1 MKKPLFT
8 KIIQCVALCL
18 LFITIIPTQILAEGE
33 NAYGY
38 SMDAS
43 GNKTYYYSVNDA
55 MNATRKNYTV
65 FLTRDWDLSSPLN
78 IVEGTTSRL
87 NLNGYTI
94 KRTDM
99 PSSLSH
105 SGEVITLHPNSKLYV
120 YGSTTDVT
128 FSKYGIKS
136 GGFISGGCTYNG
148 GGIYMK
154 KGSSLYLERVA
165 VVDNYSYNDGG
176 GIYVSDDNC
185 SIELSDAK
193 ISYNSTGNKFAN
205 GGGVCVEGEKFGMNL
220 AKNSEIS
227 HNTTNGLG
235 AGIFCSD
242 SDVTI
247 GSTDETGIIKN
258 NKAVGRAGG
267 IYLNGGTCSVS
278 DLTIDGNSGTDAGGV
293 YCNVSNVYLKNLT
306 IINNKTDDS
315 NGGGVLIGCKD
326 VYLKDCKIYGNHAAN
341 YGGGVFVLGHYDVYL
356 RGCNKIYDNTSG
368 KNNGKDDL
376 FLGRSGVYKAY
387 AIGDEFDANS
397 KIGIKTTETGDRLLA
412 KNITGVQ
419 YVSSFFLDDSDN
431 YHIGFESQDNEIWQ
445 RTGATTYAVKVN
457 DTPVGKY
464 ARGVENITAIDNN
477 EDTTKV
483 FVSWDEKS
491 VSSLNL
497 NSEDLTSETITFTMP
512 GEEVNL
518 KSVYAPAVT
527 NVALKMSSVLE
538 NQTLPDKA
546 ILSWTFNNTYH
557 EEEVNL
563 NWYRKDNG
571 RYVNCATDE
580 NATSGTAYVF
590 EVYSEGK
597 QDGVRVISSAITKD
611 NVTINCEGRN
621 IEVNELS
628 INDEGTLNFKSE
640 DIIVGKDVI
649 SYVDPIVV
657 SVREGASKQGVLDTI
672 NTNLTS
678 IATSKNEYEYKV
690 TLNQVSETSLNNVL
704 FDEDGNIKQDTG
716 NNEYK
721 GFYTANIGIT
731 DTNAF
736 DEKGNACEVNLNGID
751 TTILVINVLPKDE
764 QTSDTK
770 ILRINDDD
778 IVMEGD
784 TWYKEIT
791 FDGTGYMLDAIPY
804 TDNKVKL
811 IGEKGKRIVHE
822 LTVDGYSGKEF
833 YTYIL
838 DDSKATTPE
847 LIDGERRIEQ
857 GVLYQQII
865 ADYNSN
871 NIFAYNPNGD
881 NDWTINKGVS
891 YTVSAEANTYKSV
904 RALAWTVDSNNNM
917 SDISR
922 KTYLLNNYDRNS
934 FNGTFISKVDVTI
947 DNLVYGQDLPSTI
960 KKIDVTLSGNKVDS
974 YENLPIVAWLPN
986 GNGTALN
993 NTVYKAKVELQTAD
1007 KYTVDYLSSL
1017 HVVVNNDER
1026 IYAYIENENDKA
1038 MLNII
1043 FPELEGSNG
1052 GYDEDKALS
1061 YTLDSIQVGDYTTS
1075 LSYEK
1080 AVELNND
1087 LSELDIPYV
1096 LLNVKNNNTN
1106 EQEVFRI
1113 EPSSILKFI
1122 SSFDSNNSNAQQIIL
1137 KANLAELIPSYV
1149 IYDSID
1155 TNVTLTINVASKNS
1169 SANKVVTCEESMG
1182 SLNWTWS
1189 ESKKACVYRVSN
1201 TSSK

>member
-38 SMDAS
+38 SIDAS

-65 FLTRDWDLSSPLN
+65 FLTRDWGLSSPLN

-105 SGEVITLHPNSKLYV
+105 SGEVITLHPNSKLYL
-120 YGSTTDVT
+120 YGSSTDVE
-128 FSKYGIKS
+128 FSKYGLKS

-154 KGSSLYLERVA
+154 KGSYLYLERVA

-242 SDVTI
+242 DDVTI
-247 GSTDETGIIKN
+247 GSTDKTGKIKN
-258 NKAVGRAGG
+258 NSAVGRAGG

-278 DLTIDGNSGTDAGGV
+278 DLTIDGNSGTDAGGI

-397 KIGIKTTETGDRLLA
+397 KIGIRTTETDDRLLA

-497 NSEDLTSETITFTMP
+497 SPEDLTSETITFTMP

-518 KSVYAPAVT
+518 KSVYAPAVDKLT
-527 NVALKMSSVLE
+527 LTMNSVVE
-538 NQTLPDKA
+538 NQTLPEKA
-546 ILSWTFNNTYH
+546 TLSWTFNGNPGS
-557 EEEVNL
+557 EEVNL
-563 NWYRKDNG
+563 NWYEKDNG
-571 RYVNCATDE
+571 RYVNCVSDE
-580 NATSGTAYVF
+580 TTKSGTAYVF
-590 EVYSEGK
+590 EVCAEGK
-597 QDGVRVISSAITKD
+597 QGETHVISSAITKD
-611 NVTINCEGRN
+611 DVTISCDDRD
-621 IEVNELS
+621 IKVNELS
-628 INDEGTLNFKSE
+628 LNDEGILNFKSE

-649 SYVDPIVV
+649 SYVDPVVV
-657 SVREGASKQGVLDTI
+657 SVREGASKDDVVKIVNDK
-672 NTNLTS
+672 LTS
-678 IATSKNEYEYKV
+678 IASTKNAMSKNEHEYTV
-690 TLNQVSETSLNNVL
+690 CLNNISSSDLNSEWFNDNGIIKSADGYYSMNINIASSYDVDLTTNNITNTLLVIDVL
-704 FDEDGNIKQDTG
+704 AKDE
-716 NNEYK
+716 NNV
-721 GFYTANIGIT
+721 FRIT
-731 DTNAF
+731 D
-736 DEKGNACEVNLNGID
+736 EGVSID
-751 TTILVINVLPKDE
+751 
-764 QTSDTK
+764 
-770 ILRINDDD
+770 
-778 IVMEGD
+778 GD
-784 TWYKEIT
+784 TWSKNVTIEGPSYEL
-791 FDGTGYMLDAIPY
+791 DGRFYNNDNNNQVTLTCKKGERTIHSLVVEDYNKNY
-804 TDNKVKL
+804 T
-811 IGEKGKRIVHE
+811 E
-822 LTVDGYSGKEF
+822 

-838 DDSKATTPE
+838 DDSKPSTPVFQTVESRKNDNGE
-847 LIDGERRIEQ
+847 LWQQVITNYYANDDLKPI
-857 GVLYQQII
+857 LYYI
-865 ADYNSN
+865 SN
-871 NIFAYNPNGD
+871 TDGD
-881 NDWTINKGVS
+881 NTWTIKKQFSDEISVGANS
-891 YTVSAEANTYKSV
+891 YKTVKV
-904 RALAWTVDSNNNM
+904 FAWMVNEYNDM
-917 SDISR
+917 SDVAS
-922 KTYLLNNYDRNS
+922 KVYTLNNYDRNS
-934 FNGTFISKVDVTI
+934 FNGSFISKVDVTI

-974 YENLPIVAWLPN
+974 YENLPIVTWLPN

-1026 IYAYIENENDKA
+1026 IYAYIENENDEA
-1038 MLNII
+1038 ILNII

-1052 GYDEDKALS
+1052 GYDDKKIS
-1061 YTLDSIQVGDYTTS
+1061 YTLDGIQVGDYTTS

-1080 AVELNND
+1080 ASELNND
-1087 LSELDIPYV
+1087 LSKLDIPYV
-1096 LLNVKNNNTN
+1096 LLNVKNNNN
-1106 EQEVFRI
+1106 DEQEVFRI

-1149 IYDSID
+1149 IYDGID